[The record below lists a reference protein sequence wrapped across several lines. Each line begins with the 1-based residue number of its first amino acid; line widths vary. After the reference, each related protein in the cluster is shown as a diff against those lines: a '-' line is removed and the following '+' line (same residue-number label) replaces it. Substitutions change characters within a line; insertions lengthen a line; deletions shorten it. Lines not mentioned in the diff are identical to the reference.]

1 MSAVRSRAVRLISV
15 AIVGVAVA
23 AAPLLAPS
31 PSRLNVAICPNG
43 MVPTPA
49 GYGCVPQLAGGNAV
63 GAPSQEVLTRC
74 DGNYWICIWP
84 YPVP

>member
-1 MSAVRSRAVRLISV
+1 MSAVRSRAVGLISV
-15 AIVGVAVA
+15 AIVGVAVT

-31 PSRLNVAICPNG
+31 PSRLNVAICPYG
-43 MVPTPA
+43 MVPNSA
-49 GYGCVPQLAGGNAV
+49 GYGCVPQLPGGNAV